1 MCNTTVAV
9 VGQKRCGGFFSLFSY
24 SASVPKYMATTLIN
38 LSTISLLFRDELG
51 SIYQLLLQVPVL
63 YNDLFTLLLRKT

>member
-1 MCNTTVAV
+1 VCNTNDIVAV
-9 VGQKRCGGFFSLFSY
+9 VGQKRCGGFFSLFTY

-51 SIYQLLLQVPVL
+51 SLSTVTSVT
-63 YNDLFTLLLRKT
+63 FTVQ

>member
-1 MCNTTVAV
+1 MCNTNDIVAV
-9 VGQKRCGGFFSLFSY
+9 VGQKRCGGFFSLFTY

-51 SIYQLLLQVPVL
+51 SLSTVTSVT
-63 YNDLFTLLLRKT
+63 FTVQ